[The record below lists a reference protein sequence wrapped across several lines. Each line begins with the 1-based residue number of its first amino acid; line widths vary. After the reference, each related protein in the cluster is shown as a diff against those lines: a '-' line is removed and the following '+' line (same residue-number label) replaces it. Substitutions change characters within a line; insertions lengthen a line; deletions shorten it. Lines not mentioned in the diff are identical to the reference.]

1 MAEVW
6 ASLFNKTRSRKLH
19 RKAFG
24 FTNQTSLRRD
34 GDVLQFTHSESLFW
48 PQAHETF
55 SPVDTVSALTAVHT
69 SSLQISCLSTVLP
82 QFGRGDLMLV

>member
-6 ASLFNKTRSRKLH
+6 ASLLIKRAPGNYLGKLLASPTKH
-19 RKAFG
+19 L
-24 FTNQTSLRRD
+24 SEEI
-34 GDVLQFTHSESLFW
+34 DVLQFTHSDSFLW
-48 PQAHETF
+48 PQARGTF
-55 SPVDTVSALTAVHT
+55 STADTVSAQRAVHT